1 MTLEFRREKLFPDL
15 FGELHALLKR
25 HWNEVALREVTGP
38 LDIDEDMYRL
48 LEANGNL
55 ILITARERGA
65 GPGASAD
72 SADPA
77 APRDTEAVAF
87 ADPAAPA
94 NPSAPAA
101 PMPAAPAA
109 VSFAAPGG
117 GQKAETGGKTE
128 AAGEAGAAGEQRAEK
143 AGETGK
149 AEAAGAAG
157 DEAERYEGQSR
168 GRGILAGY
176 AAYVLTPNLH
186 YRSRLVAEADV
197 FYLAPEYRRGLAGL
211 RLLQAAERECI
222 RAGAHIIQNKVKIAH
237 DCGRLFERMGYRAAE
252 KLYVKAVTE
261 PHAPEE
267 D

>member
-65 GPGASAD
+65 DPGASGT
-72 SADPA
+72 PA
-77 APRDTEAVAF
+77 ARNAGKAGHTESSG
-87 ADPAAPA
+87 ADAE
-94 NPSAPAA
+94 
-101 PMPAAPAA
+101 
-109 VSFAAPGG
+109 VSMSGE
-117 GQKAETGGKTE
+117 KGKT
-128 AAGEAGAAGEQRAEK
+128 GASGEQRAEK

-149 AEAAGAAG
+149 AEAAGAVG

-176 AAYVLTPNLH
+176 AAYFLTPNLH

-222 RAGAHIIQNKVKIAH
+222 RAGARIIQNKVKIAH

-261 PHAPEE
+261 PYVPEE

>member
-65 GPGASAD
+65 DPGASGT
-72 SADPA
+72 PA
-77 APRDTEAVAF
+77 ARNAGKAGHTESSG
-87 ADPAAPA
+87 ADAE
-94 NPSAPAA
+94 
-101 PMPAAPAA
+101 
-109 VSFAAPGG
+109 VSMSGE
-117 GQKAETGGKTE
+117 KGKTG
-128 AAGEAGAAGEQRAEK
+128 AAGEAEASGEQRAEK

-149 AEAAGAAG
+149 AEAAAPAG
-157 DEAERYEGQSR
+157 DEAERNEGQSR

-176 AAYVLTPNLH
+176 AAYFLTPNLH

-222 RAGAHIIQNKVKIAH
+222 RAGARIIQNKVKIAH

-261 PHAPEE
+261 PYVPEE

>member
-1 MTLEFRREKLFPDL
+1 M
-15 FGELHALLKR
+15 
-25 HWNEVALREVTGP
+25 
-38 LDIDEDMYRL
+38 
-48 LEANGNL
+48 
-55 ILITARERGA
+55 
-65 GPGASAD
+65 PG
-72 SADPA
+72 
-77 APRDTEAVAF
+77 
-87 ADPAAPA
+87 
-94 NPSAPAA
+94 
-101 PMPAAPAA
+101 APAA
-109 VSFAAPGG
+109 VSFAVSGR
-117 GQKAETGGKTE
+117 GQKAETAGQTE
-128 AAGEAGAAGEQRAEK
+128 AAAPV
-143 AGETGK
+143 
-149 AEAAGAAG
+149 G

-176 AAYVLTPNLH
+176 AAYFLTPNLH

-261 PHAPEE
+261 PYVPEE

>member
-15 FGELHALLKR
+15 FGELHALLKC

-38 LDIDEDMYRL
+38 LDINEDIYRL

-65 GPGASAD
+65 DPGASGT
-72 SADPA
+72 PA
-77 APRDTEAVAF
+77 ARNAGKAGHTEF
-87 ADPAAPA
+87 SGAD
-94 NPSAPAA
+94 
-101 PMPAAPAA
+101 
-109 VSFAAPGG
+109 
-117 GQKAETGGKTE
+117 AEVGMSGEKGKT
-128 AAGEAGAAGEQRAEK
+128 GASGEQRAEK

-149 AEAAGAAG
+149 AEAAAPVG

-176 AAYVLTPNLH
+176 AAYFLTPNLH

-222 RAGAHIIQNKVKIAH
+222 RAGARIIQNKVKIAH

-261 PHAPEE
+261 PYVPEE